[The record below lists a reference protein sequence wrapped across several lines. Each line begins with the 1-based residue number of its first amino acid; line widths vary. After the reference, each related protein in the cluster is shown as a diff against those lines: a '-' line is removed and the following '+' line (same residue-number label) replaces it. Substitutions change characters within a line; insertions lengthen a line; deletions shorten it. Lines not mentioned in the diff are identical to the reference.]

1 MKILKVKSLFLSML
15 AMMAI
20 AVLLTSCE
28 QESLD
33 LIPEENIENLLTVPE
48 ENRTVTVYDAADLP
62 ADLPTTAEV
71 LEWASAEDNSIDKPG
86 EDVESRGICGC
97 SRVIRYKTNGCWHT
111 IDWKSENNLALFVY
125 HYRVSDN
132 KSWVTRIDPDS
143 ASCTFSCD
151 GFYFNPPGNNGLI
164 RSVAFLGSG
173 YTVCSSKTKYWY
185 DCQ

>member
-1 MKILKVKSLFLSML
+1 MKTLKVKSVFLSLL

-33 LIPEENIENLLTVPE
+33 LIPEENVENLLTVPE
-48 ENRTVTVYDAADLP
+48 ENGAVTVYDATDLP
-62 ADLPTTAEV
+62 ADLPTPDEV
-71 LEWASAEDNSIDKPG
+71 LEWASVEDNSTDKPG
-86 EDVESRGICGC
+86 EDIESRGICGC
-97 SRVIRYKTNGCWHT
+97 SRVIRYKINGSSHT

-132 KSWVTRIDPDS
+132 ASWVTRINPDS
-143 ASCTFSCD
+143 ATCTFSCD
-151 GFYFNPPGNNGLI
+151 NFNFNPPGSNGLM

-173 YTVCSSKTKYWY
+173 YTVCSSITKYWF
-185 DCQ
+185 DS